1 MIVRTHRFKVGQSVN
16 LIPSISRIAAQGHF
30 EIVSLRPVEGE
41 TPHYRIKIG
50 ATYTNA
56 WLRRLTSSCLRS
68 EARLIEEW
76 RDIGNNDRRKLTM
89 FKILELKNAD
99 SAVPAEVGHGYST
112 REQALAAV
120 KKHLTTFK
128 AAGHNPEGNYW
139 WVRDSEGLRKCWIS
153 SAD

>member
-1 MIVRTHRFKVGQSVN
+1 
-16 LIPSISRIAAQGHF
+16 
-30 EIVSLRPVEGE
+30 
-41 TPHYRIKIG
+41 
-50 ATYTNA
+50 
-56 WLRRLTSSCLRS
+56 
-68 EARLIEEW
+68 
-76 RDIGNNDRRKLTM
+76 M
-89 FKILELKNAD
+89 FKILEPKNAD
-99 SAVPAEVGHGYST
+99 TAVPAEVGHGYPT